1 MMPRNNF
8 AYQYET
14 GLISKANSCKVLRVD
29 GHDEQV
35 AIIESNKQGCT
46 LSSSR
51 TINYR
56 RLLSL
61 IKQPTF
67 RDATTDYPAR

>member
-1 MMPRNNF
+1 MPRNNF

-29 GHDEQV
+29 GHDEKV
-35 AIIESNKQGCT
+35 AIIESKKQGCT

-61 IKQPTF
+61 IKQPAS
-67 RDATTDYPAR
+67 RDATIDYPAR